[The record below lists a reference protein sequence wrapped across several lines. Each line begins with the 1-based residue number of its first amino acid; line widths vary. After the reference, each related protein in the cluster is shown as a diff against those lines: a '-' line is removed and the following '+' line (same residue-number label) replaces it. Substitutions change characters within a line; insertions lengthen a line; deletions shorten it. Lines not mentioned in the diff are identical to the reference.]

1 MYCEIGGRQR
11 GGGRKLKLGSMNEP
25 SLIWS
30 EEWGYF
36 GGYIVKYTTFLY
48 YCYYNFVIVYTFV
61 YYRSRVPG

>member
-36 GGYIVKYTTFLY
+36 GGILFTTQLFSTIVTTTL
-48 YCYYNFVIVYTFV
+48 
-61 YYRSRVPG
+61 